1 MLVITAAGVSMDSAL
16 PTDPFTRLQ
25 AELDV
30 GFVMVFAI
38 GIPTIE
44 IGAQCTEVSEV
55 VDGVRRE
62 LERDY
67 TSFSDED
74 ARRMTFGSRCF
85 PSGNGA
91 ARL

>member
-44 IGAQCTEVSEV
+44 ISEV

-74 ARRMTFGSRCF
+74 ARRMTFGYRCF

>member
-44 IGAQCTEVSEV
+44 ISEV